1 MMHDFTEELERR
13 LVVAAE
19 ADGRAR
25 RAAGRIRSV
34 PLAARAGGVAAALI
48 AALAVVLAPGGPSRP
63 AVASALPALEQPPVA
78 GDFLRGRVNVS
89 EGVRLVFDSAYA
101 IETPRGRSYVL
112 PAEIHAGSGELREAL
127 CLVIPNGGS
136 GRMSFDSNCQDS
148 ASARRHGFVSIE
160 ATTSGT
166 QAVVV
171 LPFEA
176 PSPTVRYSDGR
187 TETLRV
193 DDHGATSLYLTGS
206 DGAELVV
213 YGTPG
218 TDPIRTH
225 VPGRLPP
232 GSPRGVGG

>member
-25 RAAGRIRSV
+25 RAAVRIRSI
-34 PLAARAGGVAAALI
+34 PTAAKATGVAAALL
-48 AALAVVLAPGGPSRP
+48 AALTLVLAPGGPSRP
-63 AVASALPALEQPPVA
+63 AIANALPVLDQSPVA
-78 GDFLRGRVNVS
+78 GDFLRGRVNV
-89 EGVRLVFDSAYA
+89 GPRVALDFGAAYA
-101 IETPRGRSYVL
+101 IDTPRGRSYVL
-112 PAEIHAGSGELREAL
+112 PAEIGAGSGRAVKAL
-127 CLVIPNGGS
+127 CLAIPNGES
-136 GRMSFDSNCQDS
+136 GRTSFDSNCQDLD
-148 ASARRHGFVSIE
+148 SARRHGFVSIE
-160 ATTSGT
+160 ATSSGT

-176 PSPTVRYSDGR
+176 RAPIVRYADGR

-193 DDHGATSLYLTGS
+193 DEHGATSLSLTGS

-213 YGTPG
+213 YGAPG
-218 TDPIRTH
+218 TDPAHTQ

-232 GSPRGVGG
+232 GSPRGLGG